1 MKSFYILVG
10 IFVISFTMIGLAQ
23 QEIESHEIKWDVPEL
38 FAFHEVI
45 YPIWHTAFPNKDIQM
60 LKGFVDEVNDGAEK
74 IFKVELPGILRD
86 KEGKWTQG
94 VEKFKASVDL
104 YNKAAEGDDDKAMLD
119 AAEKLHSDFEM
130 LVRIIKPMSKE
141 IDEYH
146 QTLYMIYHY
155 YYPEKDYLN
164 LKAAS
169 SELHRKAGLIKSA
182 DIPRRAQSVKEKY
195 IKIVDE
201 LIAATQIL
209 QNETEKDNFDHI
221 DKLVENVHTKYQELE
236 QLFD

>member
-1 MKSFYILVG
+1 MKSFYFLVS
-10 IFVISFTMIGLAQ
+10 IVAISFTMTALAQ

-38 FAFHEVI
+38 FSFHEVI

-60 LKGFVDEVNDGAEK
+60 LKSFVDEVNDGAEK
-74 IFKVELPGILRD
+74 IFNVELPGILRD
-86 KEGKWTQG
+86 KEGKWKQG
-94 VEKFKASVDL
+94 VEKFHASVDF
-104 YNKAAEGDDDKAMLD
+104 YNKAANGNDDKAMLD

-141 IDEYH
+141 IDGYH
-146 QTLYMIYHY
+146 QSLYMLYHY
-155 YYPEKDYLN
+155 FYPEK
-164 LKAAS
+164 KHKEIKESA
-169 SELHRKAGLIKSA
+169 SELLAKALIIKSA
-182 DIPRRAQSVKEKY
+182 EIPKRAQSVKENY

-201 LIAATQIL
+201 LIAATQNL
-209 QNETEKDNFDHI
+209 QNETEKDNFDNI